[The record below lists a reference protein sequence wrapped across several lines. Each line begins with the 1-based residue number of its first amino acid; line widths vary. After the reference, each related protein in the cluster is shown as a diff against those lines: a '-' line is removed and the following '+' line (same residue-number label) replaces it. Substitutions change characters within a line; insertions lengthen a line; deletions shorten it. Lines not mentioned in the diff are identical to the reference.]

1 MWSEP
6 GPVTLASGSLPWT
19 GKVVSVVWKAEYAG
33 EANLAGQ
40 IPVTGEAGNAEP
52 ITGTAVWYRFCK
64 SLQRTPFIAPQ

>member
-1 MWSEP
+1 MRSEP

-40 IPVTGEAGNAEP
+40 IPVTGEVGNAEP
-52 ITGTAVWYRFCK
+52 ITGTAVWYPV
-64 SLQRTPFIAPQ
+64 L